1 MKRNE
6 IDWMGVHTENK
17 WTILKDQWRFGLW
30 AFFTSMGSVMFGF
43 DLGVGQQIL
52 AMVRFN
58 PFSISPLPHSLDGR
72 GKVVLRSSPL
82 SNKNS
87 ASRILPN
94 QAAICC
100 LLCGNLPGLAQC

>member
-1 MKRNE
+1 MVKRNE

-58 PFSISPLPHSLDGR
+58 PFPNSP
-72 GKVVLRSSPL
+72 
-82 SNKNS
+82 
-87 ASRILPN
+87 SRIPSRDEGKLF
-94 QAAICC
+94 
-100 LLCGNLPGLAQC
+100 